1 MIGEGRDSFFSWNL
15 TFTLTCWLTC
25 CWVELFLRVNAA
37 VGGKVGDGGIFI
49 VVFGGGGCESFVFV
63 VADLKWT

>member
-1 MIGEGRDSFFSWNL
+1 M
-15 TFTLTCWLTC
+15 
-25 CWVELFLRVNAA
+25 ELFLRVNAAA

-63 VADLKWT
+63 VAG